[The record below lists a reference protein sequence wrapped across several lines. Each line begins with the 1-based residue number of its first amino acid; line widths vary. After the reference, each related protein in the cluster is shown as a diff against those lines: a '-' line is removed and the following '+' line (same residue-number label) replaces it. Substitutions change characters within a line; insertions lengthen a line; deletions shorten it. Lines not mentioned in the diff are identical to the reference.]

1 MHLESI
7 SNVFY
12 SYRKMFVIEIRS
24 AASLGMQCESTGL
37 LSYVPAVLRPRNSE
51 CLSVDLRN
59 VRWSDKMAEMLEGL
73 HRVYVQEWFN
83 GLYKVGKTHTLTTHE
98 I

>member
-1 MHLESI
+1 MRFNLLRAWVCS
-7 SNVFY
+7 VKALGCFP
-12 SYRKMFVIEIRS
+12 MF
-24 AASLGMQCESTGL
+24 
-37 LSYVPAVLRPRNSE
+37 PAVLRPRNSE

-73 HRVYVQEWFN
+73 YRVYVQEWFN

>member
-12 SYRKMFVIEIRS
+12 SYRKMFVIEIQS

-37 LSYVPAVLRPRNSE
+37 LSYVSRGFETKEFGMPVSRP
-51 CLSVDLRN
+51 
-59 VRWSDKMAEMLEGL
+59 
-73 HRVYVQEWFN
+73 
-83 GLYKVGKTHTLTTHE
+83 
-98 I
+98 